1 MTDKRSDEEIV
12 AATIPAIL
20 DMVQDAMGT
29 PKPERVHS
37 ISEMIE
43 QDAKKLND

>member
-1 MTDKRSDEEIV
+1 MTDKRSDDEII
-12 AATIPAIL
+12 AATIPAML
-20 DMVQDAMGT
+20 DMLHDAMGT